1 MIDYLKQF
9 DIIGLV
15 ETWSSFNGE
24 FDSFLSGY
32 CHFDCVRKRCNNSI
46 RNSGGVSV
54 FVKEEHVTSYL
65 VSRIKHDLT
74 DGVVL
79 SVKGSVFH
87 SMKHIIL
94 YNFYFTRRVTNI
106 FEPIR

>member
-1 MIDYLKQF
+1 MIYFLKQF
-9 DIIGLV
+9 EIIGLV
-15 ETWSSFNGE
+15 ETWSNFNGE
-24 FDSFLSGY
+24 FDPFLSSY
-32 CHFDCVRKRCNNSI
+32 CHFDCVRKRRNNSI

-54 FVKEEHVTSYL
+54 FVKEEHVISYL

-87 SMKHIIL
+87 SMKYIIL
-94 YNFYFTRRVTNI
+94 YNLYFTRRVTNI
-106 FEPIR
+106 FEPIT

>member
-1 MIDYLKQF
+1 MYL
-9 DIIGLV
+9 
-15 ETWSSFNGE
+15 TR
-24 FDSFLSGY
+24 
-32 CHFDCVRKRCNNSI
+32 HFDCVRKIRNNSI

-87 SMKHIIL
+87 SMKYIIL
-94 YNFYFTRRVTNI
+94 CITYI
-106 FEPIR
+106 SPEGSPIYSNQSDNTGVFL

>member
-1 MIDYLKQF
+1 MIDFLKQF

-32 CHFDCVRKRCNNSI
+32 CHFDCVRKIRNNSI
-46 RNSGGVSV
+46 RNRGGV

-65 VSRIKHDLT
+65 VS
-74 DGVVL
+74 
-79 SVKGSVFH
+79 
-87 SMKHIIL
+87 HI
-94 YNFYFTRRVTNI
+94 
-106 FEPIR
+106 